1 MAVNIHQRQIMPEQT
16 TIGQDLASLWT
27 SLAKESNGPEV
38 TPVTTETQPVQT
50 TGVAAPAQETP
61 VTPKVETT
69 PTATPVT
76 QATAAPTPAVAPVT
90 NGIVEDWDTVAP
102 APVVAPVTVAPVQVQ
117 PQFDFS
123 DVAKALGQEIKS
135 KEDLIQSV
143 TATKAKVDALSSLP
157 ENLAKAIEISQLGG
171 NYLEYLGVTQVD
183 WSKEDPITLYENSVI
198 NDLTDTNGAVD
209 YERVD
214 RILDKI
220 DDDEKELRGRNL
232 QRQYSTYQSN
242 QKAQLENQ
250 ARAQRQAFE
259 QSVKRSV
266 EGLNEIFGF
275 KLSPAHK
282 DELYSDIVKGEDLK
296 QADVN
301 QRIINRFITKN
312 FGKIDSFR
320 KTQIQN
326 AVKRE
331 MLQEAQLPALTPSTE
346 TLTSA
351 PAKAYGLED
360 YIKELGNKG
369 TRRTF

>member
-1 MAVNIHQRQIMPEQT
+1 MPELSMKEELNQ
-16 TIGQDLASLWT
+16 LWG

-38 TPVTTETQPVQT
+38 TPVSLETQPVQT
-50 TGVAAPAQETP
+50 TGTTAPATETP
-61 VTPKVETT
+61 VAPKVESTS
-69 PTATPVT
+69 TATPVET
-76 QATAAPTPAVAPVT
+76 PATVVPTPVT
-90 NGIVEDWDTVAP
+90 SLGLTGIVENWDTVAP
-102 APVVAPVTVAPVQVQ
+102 TVTPQSVVAPVAVQ

-123 DVAKALGQEIKS
+123 DVAKVLGQEIKT
-135 KEDLIQSV
+135 KEDLIQTV
-143 TATKAKVDALSSLP
+143 AATKAKVDALSSLP

-198 NDLTDTNGAVD
+198 NDLTDANGAVD

-232 QRQYSTYQSN
+232 QRQYSTYQAN
-242 QKAQLENQ
+242 QKAQLEQQ
-250 ARAQRQAFE
+250 ARLQRQSFE

-266 EGLNEIFGF
+266 DGLSEIFGF

-326 AVKRE
+326 ATKRE
-331 MLQEAQLPALTPSTE
+331 MLQEAQLPQLTPSTE
-346 TLTSA
+346 TSNPT
-351 PAKAYGLED
+351 PDAKYGVLD
-360 YIKELGNKG
+360 YIKDMENKQK
-369 TRRTF
+369 RNLRI